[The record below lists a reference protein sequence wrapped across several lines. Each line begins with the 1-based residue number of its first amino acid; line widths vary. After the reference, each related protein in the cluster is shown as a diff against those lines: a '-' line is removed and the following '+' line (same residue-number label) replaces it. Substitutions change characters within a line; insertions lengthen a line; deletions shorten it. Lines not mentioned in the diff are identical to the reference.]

1 MDAAVGGVRLEGVTR
16 RFGAV
21 VALED
26 LSLSL
31 APGEVVAVV
40 GPSGCGK
47 STLLELVC
55 GLIEPDAGTIESA
68 PAVLMPQRDVLLP
81 WLRAVDNAALALRI
95 AGTPADAARERS
107 HELLGRLGLEGFER
121 SYPRELSGG
130 MR

>member
-21 VALED
+21 TALEG
-26 LSLSL
+26 LSLAI

-55 GLIEPDAGTIESA
+55 GLLEPDAGSVATA
-68 PAVLMPQRDVLLP
+68 PAVLMPQRDLLLP
-81 WLRAVDNAALALRI
+81 WMSALDNSALALRI
-95 AGTPADAARERS
+95 AGQRAEEAP
-107 HELLGRLGLEGFER
+107 
-121 SYPRELSGG
+121 
-130 MR
+130 